1 MIIPMKPRL
10 LPLYFEPGRDEAFD
24 AQLATLERLMGDVA
38 EFLSPMPLG
47 QPLSEAEAVI
57 FPQILGQAYRSVGA
71 FRAIELPILIVTSEF
86 GTLAMWDWEIVEYL
100 RCEGVETIAP
110 YNPEQLRTIIAALG
124 VKRQLAAAK
133 FLVFQDDPGK
143 GAQAAIFKRFYW
155 WEDECTQRM
164 MQKFGI
170 TLVKKSF
177 RELGDEAKQIP
188 DSDAEAVWREW
199 QWPTEGSQGQ
209 PLNSAV
215 KLYIAVRRHLDA
227 DPNIR
232 SVGINCLNESHFSD
246 TTPCLAWSMLYEERK
261 MIWGCEADT
270 MSMLTKYLLHHS
282 LGVPIL
288 MTNLYPFLLGQ
299 AALKHERIADFPEV
313 EAEPENHVLI
323 AHCGYMGVIPKS
335 FSTRWTL
342 KKKVLSIVDD
352 NATAIDADFPTGDV
366 TLAKLHPNLEK
377 MTVAEGT
384 LKGYAQF
391 PGSDCL
397 NGGVVKVNDGHRL
410 MKRVAS
416 HHYLLTVGHNLND
429 IEMIAPIFDINV
441 QSI

>member
-1 MIIPMKPRL
+1 MKPRL
-10 LPLYFEPGRDEAFD
+10 VPLYFDPGRDEAFD
-24 AQLATLERLMGDVA
+24 AQLAALDRLIGDAAELLPPVA
-38 EFLSPMPLG
+38 LG
-47 QPLSEAEAVI
+47 HSLPDAEAVI
-57 FPQILGQAYRSVGA
+57 FPQILGQAYQLLEA
-71 FRAIELPILIVTSEF
+71 FKAIDVPILIVTSEF

-100 RCEGVETIAP
+100 RCEGVRTLAP
-110 YNPEQLRTIIAALG
+110 YNPDQLRKIIAAMR
-124 VKRQLAAAK
+124 VKRDLTRAK
-133 FLVFQDDPGK
+133 FLVFQDDPGQ
-143 GAQAAIFKRFYW
+143 GAQAPIFKRFYW
-155 WEDECTQRM
+155 WEDECTQRLM
-164 MQKFGI
+164 HKFGI

-177 RELGDEAKQIP
+177 RELGEEAQQI
-188 DSDAEAVWREW
+188 SDADAEEAWREW
-199 QWPTEGSQGQ
+199 RWPTDGTDGR

-215 KLYIAVRRHLDA
+215 KLYLAVRRHLDA
-227 DPNIR
+227 DPDIR

-313 EAEPENHVLI
+313 ESEPENHVLI

-335 FSTRWTL
+335 FATRWTL
-342 KKKVLSIVDD
+342 KKKVLAIVDE
-352 NATAIDADFPTGDV
+352 NATAIDADFPTGDI

-377 MTVAEGT
+377 MTVAEGM

-397 NGGVVKVNDGHRL
+397 NGGIVKVNDGHKL
-410 MKRVAS
+410 MRTVAS
-416 HHYLLTVGHNLND
+416 HHYLLTEGHNLND
-429 IEMIAPIFDINV
+429 IELIAPVFGV
-441 QSI
+441 TVETV